1 MELFMR
7 VSLCPLIPA
16 NAGSASSLGRA
27 LVLLL
32 LVLLLPACA
41 KSVKPVVP
49 ANPLFPAVTRAEA
62 EALADRAV
70 SDPQEAMRAAAAY
83 VFLVEHTDYPPPA
96 APQDP
101 DNEGPEPRPER
112 FSKARDAVRGRAM
125 AELAVKARPG
135 DGTARYLLA
144 YLAGLCAEANPWN
157 GLDLVP
163 VIEQEALQASRLN
176 PAVDSGGPDRALG
189 WLYLRAPGPPL
200 SLGDSEKA
208 LKHFRRAVELAPG
221 HAENRLGLAQ
231 ALLAEEEPREACA
244 ALAGLF
250 EALPPAD
257 PSGREPWEKGLAA
270 LKKICSSAVKR

>member
-1 MELFMR
+1 M
-7 VSLCPLIPA
+7 LIL
-16 NAGSASSLGRA
+16 S
-27 LVLLL
+27 LLL
-32 LVLLLPACA
+32 CLTCAACA
-41 KSVKPVVP
+41 KSVKPLVP
-49 ANPLFPAVTRAEA
+49 ANPLFPAVTRETA
-62 EALADRAV
+62 EALASQAA
-70 SDPQEAMRAAAAY
+70 SDPETALRAAAAY

-96 APQDP
+96 PPQDP
-101 DNEGPEPRPER
+101 DSAGPEPRPER
-112 FSKARDAVRGRAM
+112 FSKARDAARGRAM
-125 AELAVKARPG
+125 AELAVKGRPD
-135 DGTARYLLA
+135 DGVAHYLLA

-163 VIEQEALQASRLN
+163 VIEQEALHASRLN
-176 PAVDSGGPDRALG
+176 PAVDYGGPDRALG

-221 HAENRLGLAQ
+221 YAENRLGLAQ
-231 ALLAEEEPREACA
+231 ALLAEEEPREACS

-257 PSGREPWEKGLAA
+257 PSGRESWEKGLAA